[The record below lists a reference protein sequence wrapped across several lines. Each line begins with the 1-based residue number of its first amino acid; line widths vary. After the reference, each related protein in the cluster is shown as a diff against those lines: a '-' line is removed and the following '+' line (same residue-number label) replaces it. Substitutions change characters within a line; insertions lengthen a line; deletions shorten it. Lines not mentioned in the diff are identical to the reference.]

1 MNQGDIRRLSLD
13 SLRHIKLIFMIGWKA
28 HPRLMSVWIFIMFIL
43 AFIPTV
49 QIWLH
54 KTLIDQVS
62 TLSTGQGSIYIVM
75 FSLFIYYGS
84 GFVLVTITE
93 IQKYIYTIVQQ
104 DANMKMKHDLLKK
117 INDVPLQHFEDHA
130 FFNQMTMAQTALN
143 LGCFDFIQYLFQGM
157 RTLLTII
164 SVFGLLA
171 YVSWALPLG
180 LIASTFPGILLL
192 FIAKKKRFRF
202 TLHSTE
208 EGREMDYL
216 YRLLQLK
223 ESAREI
229 RIFQLAEHL
238 ISRWKQI
245 QLTFREFQLKNKKQE
260 ALGGTFGS
268 MFMTSSAIVVGLLLL
283 WQVKDGAISI
293 GSFVALI
300 ASVLTIQGMVGSL
313 GAAVMQLWESL
324 FNLNHYYSFLNKNI
338 ETEQGTLSFP
348 KPHFHAIEFQEV
360 SFRYGNHK
368 ESIRNVSL
376 QIRQGEKIA
385 IVGENGAGKTTLV
398 QLMLGLYS
406 PTQGRILIGG
416 LDIREIDQTSFL
428 ANVTCVFQDFVRYRL
443 SLRDNVGF
451 GQLAEIEND
460 EKIRDVLENTGLNS
474 LVKQLPKGLETKL
487 SSQFISGQELSGGQ
501 WQRVAIARALMKNA
515 EIVILDE
522 PTAALDPRT
531 EVDIIQQMHQLSNQ
545 KTSIIISHRL
555 GPARLCDR
563 IIVMKQGEII
573 EIGNHK
579 ELLSLNGEYAKM
591 YHTQSQWYQDTE
603 IESRR
608 AL

>member
-1 MNQGDIRRLSLD
+1 
-13 SLRHIKLIFMIGWKA
+13 
-28 HPRLMSVWIFIMFIL
+28 MFIL